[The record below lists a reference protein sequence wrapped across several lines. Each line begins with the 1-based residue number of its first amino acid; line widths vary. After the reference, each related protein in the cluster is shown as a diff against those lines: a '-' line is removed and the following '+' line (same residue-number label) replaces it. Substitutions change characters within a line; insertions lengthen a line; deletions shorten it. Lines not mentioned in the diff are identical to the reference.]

1 MSKVSR
7 ESAPDITDYGPAE
20 DRGAHFDGYAVVFT
34 SVRED
39 WDLTP
44 LLKGSPGDSCQCPH
58 WGYVTAGRLT
68 VRYGDHEEVM
78 EPGHAFYMPPGH
90 VPAVVAGTELV
101 MFSPQDELAAAEAA
115 MREAMQLRMQK
126 GEWELIALFRE
137 VR

>member
-1 MSKVSR
+1 MAKVSR
-7 ESAPDITDYGPAE
+7 ESAPDVTDYGPAE
-20 DRGAHFDGYAVVFT
+20 DQGAHFDGYAVVFT

-68 VRYGDHEEVM
+68 VRYGDREEVM
-78 EPGHAFYMPPGH
+78 EPGDAFYMPPGH

-101 MFSPQDELAAAEAA
+101 MFSPEDELAAAEAA

-126 GEWELIALFRE
+126 ENGN
-137 VR
+137 